1 MNTKIS
7 LLVFL
12 VANCILFFLSS
23 CLPSAQKIE
32 QKIERL
38 KKADDQ
44 HQQMLR
50 QKLDGE
56 TVTEQNVAQVKDQS
70 KVTLTEGDISPPWV
84 QNLPPE
90 CEARVYCGLAFV
102 ENCRNANS
110 CRKEAETIARNDLRK
125 NISVTLRSITSSRT
139 YTELSAENESGD
151 KTFQSEIRERGANIE
166 LKNVRFTH
174 FYLRP
179 EKQLQTLARM
189 KRPEE
194 AETKKE
200 TPEKRASGALPPL
213 LLVFTDNK
221 KNPNLNRKE
230 TQTLL
235 QQRFTESL
243 EKEKVNLLEN
253 GVFQNWESLSG
264 NALRNRVSEELARNT
279 AESVAV
285 VLSLSGRLDPHE
297 GQMFKGLATVFL
309 TVETYGKENVLLFK
323 KSFKAR
329 RFVVKSPDNLV
340 EFQRQELFF
349 LTVKKGLNEYENE
362 LVGELKQAL
371 SSTE

>member
-23 CLPSAQKIE
+23 CFPSAQKIE

-38 KKADDQ
+38 KKADGQ
-44 HQQMLR
+44 HQQMLS
-50 QKLDGE
+50 QELDGE
-56 TVTEQNVAQVKDQS
+56 AVTEQNVPEKKAES

-102 ENCRNANS
+102 ENCKNANS

-139 YTELSAENESGD
+139 YTELSAENESGH

-166 LKNVRFTH
+166 LKNVSFTH

-189 KRPEE
+189 ERPEE
-194 AETKKE
+194 TETKTE
-200 TPEKRASGALPPL
+200 TAEIIVPGALPPL
-213 LLVFTDNK
+213 LLAFTDNGK
-221 KNPNLNRKE
+221 TPNLNRKE
-230 TQTLL
+230 TKSLF
-235 QQRFTESL
+235 QQRYIEALRS
-243 EKEKVNLLEN
+243 EN
-253 GVFQNWESLSG
+253 AVFLAGGIFQDWQALHG
-264 NALRNRVSEELARNT
+264 NALRERASAALA
-279 AESVAV
+279 EHPGSVV
-285 VLSLSGRLDPHE
+285 LILSLSGRLDPYE
-297 GQMFKGLATVFL
+297 GKMFKGLATVFL
-309 TVETYGKENVLLFK
+309 NVAAYGKEGVPLFR
-323 KSFKAR
+323 KSFQVR
-329 RFVVKSPDNLV
+329 RFMV
-340 EFQRQELFF
+340 EAQDSLEDDRRQSQF
-349 LTVKKGLNEYENE
+349 LRTVEKGLNEFEDT
-362 LVGELKQAL
+362 LIKELKLAL
-371 SSTE
+371 SQK

>member
-1 MNTKIS
+1 
-7 LLVFL
+7 
-12 VANCILFFLSS
+12 
-23 CLPSAQKIE
+23 
-32 QKIERL
+32 
-38 KKADDQ
+38 
-44 HQQMLR
+44 
-50 QKLDGE
+50 
-56 TVTEQNVAQVKDQS
+56 
-70 KVTLTEGDISPPWV
+70 
-84 QNLPPE
+84 
-90 CEARVYCGLAFV
+90 
-102 ENCRNANS
+102 S

-139 YTELSAENESGD
+139 YTELSAENESGH

-166 LKNVRFTH
+166 LKNVHFTH

-194 AETKKE
+194 AETKKG
-200 TPEKRASGALPPL
+200 TPEKMVSGALPPV

-230 TQTLL
+230 TQTLF
-235 QQRFTESL
+235 QQRFSESL
-243 EKEKVNLLEN
+243 EKEKVSLLAN

-264 NALRNRVSEELARNT
+264 NALRNRVSEELARKPT
-279 AESVAV
+279 ESVAV

-309 TVETYGKENVLLFK
+309 TIEAYGKENVLFFK

-349 LTVKKGLNEYENE
+349 RTVKKGLNEYENE

>member
-1 MNTKIS
+1 MNTKSS
-7 LLVFL
+7 LSVFL
-12 VANCILFFLSS
+12 VSNCILFFLSS
-23 CLPSAQKIE
+23 CFPSAQKIE

-44 HQQMLR
+44 HQQMLS
-50 QKLDGE
+50 QELDGE
-56 TVTEQNVAQVKDQS
+56 AVTEQNVVQVKDQS

-102 ENCRNANS
+102 ENCKNANS

-194 AETKKE
+194 GETKKE
-200 TPEKRASGALPPL
+200 TPEKRVPGALPPL
-213 LLVFTDNK
+213 LLVFTHNK

-230 TQTLL
+230 TQTLF
-235 QQRFTESL
+235 QQRFSESL
-243 EKEKVNLLEN
+243 EKEKVSLLAD
-253 GVFQNWESLSG
+253 GIFQNWGSLRG
-264 NALRNRVSEELARNT
+264 NALQKRASEEL
-279 AESVAV
+279 EEHPGGVAV

-309 TVETYGKENVLLFK
+309 TVEAYGKGNVLLFK

-349 LTVKKGLNEYENE
+349 RTVKKGLNEYENE
-362 LVGELKQAL
+362 LVGELRQAL